1 MSVKIMSMVFDRY
14 TDGGGE
20 MLLALALADH
30 ASNEGENIFPSVK
43 ALAEKTRQSERSV
56 QYQLRKMEAD
66 GWLILVNAGNG
77 GRNQRRE
84 YIISPEW
91 IKGAEI
97 APLQKGAIHDTKGAT
112 TGQKGAIHDTKGCNG
127 VHPHITIK
135 EPSGIINN
143 HEDAQALGVN
153 LISAGLMADFLKVRK
168 AKRAGPLT
176 ATALNGIKREAIKA
190 GITLED
196 AVTACCEFGWQG
208 FNADWYFERKGY
220 AGRQAGRKVPT
231 PQESFA
237 ERDARIGREKWEA
250 QTGRIHPENL
260 KNNPQHSGHVVDAET
275 LELPQ

>member
-14 TDGGGE
+14 TQGGGE

-30 ASNEGENIFPSVK
+30 ASNEGENIFPSIK

-56 QYQLRKMEAD
+56 QYQLRKMETD
-66 GWLILVNAGNG
+66 GWLILVNSGNG

-84 YIISPEW
+84 YNISPEW

-97 APLQKGAIHDTKGAT
+97 APPIKGAIHDIKGAT
-112 TGQKGAIHDTKGCNG
+112 TGQKGAIHDIKGCNG

-135 EPSGIINN
+135 ESSGTINN
-143 HEDAQALGVN
+143 HQEAPALDRD
-153 LISAGLMADFLKVRK
+153 LIPADLMADFLKVRK

-190 GITLED
+190 GLTLEE

-208 FNADWYFERKGY
+208 FNADWYFERQAKKM
-220 AGRQAGRKVPT
+220 AGRTTSKAPPGK
-231 PQESFA
+231 
-237 ERDARIGREKWEA
+237 
-250 QTGRIHPENL
+250 
-260 KNNPQHSGHVVDAET
+260 HSGFGNMDYKKGINDDGSFD
-275 LELPQ
+275 